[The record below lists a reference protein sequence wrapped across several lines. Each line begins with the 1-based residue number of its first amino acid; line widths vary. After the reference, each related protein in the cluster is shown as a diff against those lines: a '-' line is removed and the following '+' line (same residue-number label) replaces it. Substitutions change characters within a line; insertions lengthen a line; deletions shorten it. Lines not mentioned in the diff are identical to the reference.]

1 MSHSCSRCGRECKD
15 NRGLA
20 IHQSKCG
27 EPGREPVC
35 PHCNTVFTCYRN
47 LTRHYLTCKVFR
59 EQEENRQ
66 KQLTIDQLNNIQQT
80 VVHKEMTIQELQSLI
95 QTLQDKEKE
104 HLALLRTQTQEYQS
118 KLMQQEQEY
127 KAQLAFE
134 RHSNET
140 FANMCKEDQRILS
153 QEKESLCSKIVE
165 LEHLNKEQKERL
177 YHLEKKNDMLNI
189 NMIEFAKKA
198 ADKSGTTIYQT
209 NTNSSVQ
216 NGTLNLQHFDASLFR
231 DKINPPNRMIYSIL
245 NLVDH
250 SHRFGLGNCYR
261 SLDRSRNVVVWIDQD
276 GTEIRDSNCSQLCE
290 RLLLSMDDDI
300 KRQLDYQQQ
309 RATYLEGLEG
319 NEHLDELN
327 HVNSNIIFCRQLL
340 DRNIKL
346 MKSLQKEL
354 SKKAKNKTDT
364 TVDVPRLVGYT
375 KFIVKLEEAL
385 FPDVYKWIGL
395 SFEDFGKWLATTLSD
410 HIDYEGAALYKE
422 KKFIKL
428 QNDEGQSQVVY
439 APEFGN
445 MIRTLYNEII
455 SLKAKRAY
463 HPFVSYHPQV
473 AKYYEKMMNWI
484 EEGDDTYSESIV
496 TGIILRKLNRNSI

>member
-1 MSHSCSRCGRECKD
+1 MTHLCSKCGRECKD
-15 NRGLA
+15 KRGLA
-20 IHQSKCG
+20 IHENKCTVDQSLEC
-27 EPGREPVC
+27 E
-35 PHCNTVFTCYRN
+35 HCHQTFSCHRSLV
-47 LTRHYLTCKVFR
+47 RHYTTCR
-59 EQEENRQ
+59 
-66 KQLTIDQLNNIQQT
+66 
-80 VVHKEMTIQELQSLI
+80 SLKD
-95 QTLQDKEKE
+95 LQDQDRDKKIAVLEQQLDSLQQQNQLLVQKE
-104 HLALLRTQTQEYQS
+104 QD
-118 KLMQQEQEY
+118 Y

-153 QEKESLCSKIVE
+153 QEKDALCSKIVE

-177 YHLEKKNDMLNI
+177 YHLEKKNDMLNVS
-189 NMIEFAKKA
+189 MIEFAKKA

-245 NLVDH
+245 NLVEH

-300 KRQLDYQQQ
+300 KRQLEYQQQ
-309 RATYLEGLEG
+309 RASYLEGLEG
-319 NEHLDELN
+319 NDHLDELN

-364 TVDVPRLVGYT
+364 SVDVPRIVGHT
-375 KFIVKLEEAL
+375 KFLLKLEEVL
-385 FPDVYKWIGL
+385 LPDVYKWIGL

-445 MIRTLYNEII
+445 MIRTLYNEVIP
-455 SLKAKRAY
+455 LKAKRAY

-473 AKYYEKMMNWI
+473 AKHYEKMMNWI
-484 EEGDDTYSESIV
+484 EEGDDTYSESII
-496 TGIILRKLNRNSI
+496 TGIILRKLNRNSV